1 MASFAPPQKRPTA
14 KAPMLAAPT
23 ATKRSG
29 TQKGVPRSLGLP
41 GLRITSPGE
50 RVEVEADR
58 MAKGALAARAASS
71 PVVAAGGPA
80 PFAAVGAP
88 GDAGA
93 PLGPDMRAFFE
104 PRFGQSL
111 ASVRVHTDA
120 AGDAA
125 ARSLQARAF
134 AVREHLVFA
143 RGAYAPHTETGRW
156 LLAHELAHTVQ
167 QRQPGAEP
175 VVARRGADE
184 TIAIEVTST
193 LDEFQP
199 PGSKEIYRVGDAAAT
214 RILMDIEQ
222 SGPNVVF
229 RVFNFETGTPEE
241 MNPALWS
248 FYVGGQIIGGSRNS
262 GITALGRSLT
272 PAQWR
277 ALWPNPLPE
286 LLKRF
291 EAGQLALEPQAVL
304 TGFHGLIRTQASR
317 SLDEN
322 EKAIDGLL
330 SAKDRV
336 ERLQEYATGLREAS
350 VVRDTFIR
358 RRDELTHSLAAQHS
372 FTFGPLKTGTG
383 PDVSRQLQIHKERAE
398 VQEALDFWMASFPL
412 LTRLKTEEIAAAPV
426 EAKLREIQANIRATR
441 ERLNMGRIDPMG
453 LDTVRARVAGQLGNR
468 ATGIVEAEDKAR
480 SRRAFAG
487 AAAATAAGIGIL
499 FLPGGVFIDAAIG
512 VAIAGDAI
520 ANAVEV
526 GRAANTGL
534 HVDDGLV
541 SQAAAQGARFDAVLA
556 TVFAMVG
563 AGAAGLRVLR
573 VALVVRGLGRS
584 LPELGLARRTAVARA
599 IAQDRALASTFTSLK
614 PGDAFVAGRV
624 ASAVENAGSNVA
636 ALRTALKDVAKIAA
650 IPRRVADTPDLYEP
664 LRQITD
670 GSDVAAIARG
680 TGISRAEVEAAKR
693 NLMLEEHI
701 LVDNA
706 GLLYRGRF
714 TPFDYLEKAW
724 TRAAHSGGNLT
735 KADRELM
742 TKLIRHEATEGAI
755 LSGREAQTL
764 EDLFVLGRL
773 EEKLRKV
780 LRAKGWSQ
788 ERIAHLLSMEP
799 KPVTPYRYAHLVAII
814 VHGAG
819 NP

>member
-1 MASFAPPQKRPTA
+1 MASFAPPQKRTTA
-14 KAPMLAAPT
+14 KAPTPVVQPP

-29 TQKGVPRSLGLP
+29 TRKGVPGSSGFP
-41 GLRITSPGE
+41 SLRITSPGE

-58 MAKGALAARAASS
+58 MAKGALAAPAGSS
-71 PVVAAGGPA
+71 PVEVAGGRA
-80 PFAAVGAP
+80 PVAAVGAP
-88 GDAGA
+88 GDVGA
-93 PLGPDMRAFFE
+93 PLGPDVRAFFE
-104 PRFGQSL
+104 PRFRQSL

-175 VVARRGADE
+175 VVARRGQDE
-184 TIAIEVTST
+184 IPIEVIST
-193 LDEFQP
+193 LDQFQP
-199 PGSKEIYRVGDAAAT
+199 PGSQEIYRVGDAAAT

-222 SGPNVVF
+222 RGANVVF

-248 FYVGGQIIGGSRNS
+248 FYVGGQIIGGSRNA

-322 EKAIDGLL
+322 EKAIDELL

-398 VQEALDFWMASFPL
+398 VEDALDFWMASFPL
-412 LTRLKTEEIAAAPV
+412 LTRLKTEEIAATSV
-426 EAKLREIQANIRATR
+426 EAKLREIKANIQATR

-468 ATGIVEAEDKAR
+468 GTAIVEAEDKAR

-520 ANAVEV
+520 ANAIEV

-563 AGAAGLRVLR
+563 TGAAGLRVLR

-584 LPELGLARRTAVARA
+584 LPELALAQRTAVARA
-599 IAQDRALASTFTSLK
+599 IVQDRALVSTFTSLK
-614 PGDAFVAGRV
+614 PGDASVARRV
-624 ASAVENAGSNVA
+624 ASAVEQAGSNVA
-636 ALRTALKDVAKIAA
+636 ALRTALNDVAKIAA

-680 TGISRAEVEAAKR
+680 TGLSRAEVQAAKR
-693 NLMLEEHI
+693 HLMFDEHI
-701 LVDNA
+701 LVDNQ

-714 TPFDYLEKAW
+714 TTYEETATPW
-724 TRAAHSGGNLT
+724 TNAARSGGNLT
-735 KADRELM
+735 KVDREYL
-742 TKLIRHEATEGAI
+742 TKLIRHEVTEGGI
-755 LSGREAQTL
+755 LGGREAQTL
-764 EDLFVLGRL
+764 EGLFVQRRL
-773 EEKLRKV
+773 EEKLRNL
-780 LRAKGWSQ
+780 LRSRGWSQ
-788 ERIAHLLSMEP
+788 ERIARLFKTEP
-799 KPVTPYRYAHLVAII
+799 RPVTPYRYAHLVAII
-814 VHGAG
+814 VHGAV